1 MSFSTE
7 VKNELKSK
15 MVTPK
20 AKHCQIAEEKALEL
34 FSGDGIHARCDGLI
48 VQKSC
53 CRRNFI
59 KVAFLE
65 KGTVNDPSKGYHLE
79 IACRG
84 NSQATQLCELLA
96 KDGINAKVI
105 ERNKRMSVYVKEA
118 EQISDMLALMG
129 AHKAV
134 LSMENERILHQVRGD
149 INRRVNCETA
159 NINKTVNASV
169 RQIEAINYIQ
179 AHDGLHN
186 LPDNLRE
193 MASVR
198 LEWPESSL
206 SDLGQYLDP
215 PVGKSGVNHRLRK
228 IVEIAEKMGFE
239 D

>member
-1 MSFSTE
+1 MSFSTD

-15 MVTPK
+15 MTPQK
-20 AKHCQIAEEKALEL
+20 AKHCQLAEEKAYEL
-34 FSGDGIHARCDGLI
+34 FSKDGVHARCDGLF

-59 KVAFLE
+59 KIAFLE

-84 NSQATQLCELLA
+84 NSQATQLCELLS
-96 KDGINAKVI
+96 KEGINGKVI

-118 EQISDMLALMG
+118 EQISDLLAMIG

-134 LSMENERILHQVRGD
+134 LAMENERILHQMRGS

-169 RQIEAINYIQ
+169 KQIEAIKYIQ
-179 AHDGLHN
+179 EHDGLHN
-186 LPDNLRE
+186 IPDNLKE

-239 D
+239 G

>member
-1 MSFSTE
+1 MSFSTD
-7 VKNELKSK
+7 VKNELKKIS
-15 MVTPK
+15 PK
-20 AKHCQIAEEKALEL
+20 AKHCKIAEEKATEL
-34 FSGDGIHARCDGLI
+34 FSGEGVHARCDGLI
-48 VQKSC
+48 VQSEC
-53 CRRNFI
+53 CRRTFI
-59 KVAFLE
+59 RIAFLE

-84 NSQATQLCELLA
+84 NSQATQLCELMA
-96 KDGINAKVI
+96 KDGIKGKVI

-134 LSMENERILHQVRGD
+134 LSMENERVLHQMRGT

-159 NINKTVNASV
+159 NINKTVNAAV

-179 AHDGLHN
+179 KNSGLHN
-186 LPDNLRE
+186 LPENLRA
-193 MASVR
+193 MAVLR
-198 LEWPESSL
+198 LEMPDTSL
-206 SDLGQYLDP
+206 GDLGQYLNP

-228 IVEIAEKMGFE
+228 LVEIAEKMGFE

>member
-1 MSFSTE
+1 MSFSTD
-7 VKNELKSK
+7 VKDELRSKTAPAKS
-15 MVTPK
+15 
-20 AKHCQIAEEKALEL
+20 KHCQIAEEKAREL
-34 FSGDGIHARCDGLI
+34 FSGDGVHARCDGLI
-48 VQKSC
+48 VQRSC

-59 KVAFLE
+59 KIAFLE

-84 NSQATQLCELLA
+84 NSQATQLCELMA
-96 KDGINAKVI
+96 KDGINGKVI

-159 NINKTVNASV
+159 NINKTVSAAV
-169 RQIEAINYIQ
+169 RQIEAINFIQ
-179 AHDGLHN
+179 KHEGLQN
-186 LPDNLRE
+186 LPDVLRE
-193 MASVR
+193 MAAVR
-198 LEWPESSL
+198 LEWPDSSL

-228 IVEIAEKMGFE
+228 LVEIAEKMGYE
-239 D
+239 G